1 MSNRILFFGNERLAT
16 GLSTS
21 APTLRAL
28 VDAGYDV
35 VAVVVAQ
42 KEVGKSRKGRELE
55 IVQVAEAVNLPALVI
70 DDLAAAKDQLAS
82 YKAEAAVLIAYG
94 KIVPQSVID
103 VFPRG
108 IVNIHPS
115 LLPKHRGPTP
125 IESVILSGEAETGV
139 ALMSLAAEMDA
150 GPVYDQQAI
159 KLNGNETK
167 QELADQLGE
176 IGKDL
181 VIKNL
186 PAILDGSLQPKPQAD
201 DATYDE
207 LIDKED
213 GVIDWQ
219 KPAGQLEREVRAYLD
234 WPRSRTS
241 IGSTDVIITKS
252 HVAEG
257 SGTPGTLLIEAKQ
270 LGVYC
275 GEGLLVIDNLIP
287 AGKKEMPAQAFLSG
301 YQSRS

>member
-139 ALMSLAAEMDA
+139 SLMSLAAEMDA

-234 WPRSRTS
+234 WPRSRIS